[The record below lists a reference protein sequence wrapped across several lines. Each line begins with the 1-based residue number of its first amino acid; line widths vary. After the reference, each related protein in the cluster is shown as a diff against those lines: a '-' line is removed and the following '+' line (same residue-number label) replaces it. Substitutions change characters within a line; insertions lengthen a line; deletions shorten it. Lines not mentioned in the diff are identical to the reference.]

1 MNQYE
6 LALVVSAKVEDD
18 VKASTVEKAK
28 KYISCFCG
36 VVTNVEDACK

>member
-18 VKASTVEKAK
+18 VKAATLEKAQ
-28 KYISCFCG
+28 KYTYTSSSCRYLIAP
-36 VVTNVEDACK
+36 D